1 MTAPT
6 PPPGWHQDPGDANLL
21 RYWDGTQWTE
31 QTQPKPSQSPPPRKK
46 GGVGKVLLILA
57 GVLVVMGILGAVFGG
72 GDKKDDKPEAAAA
85 SSTATTP
92 QVTTTRPTTTSAAP
106 SSTTPPAAAA
116 PTTQAPAPAP
126 RPAVPASD
134 PRCAPAN
141 ETLVALVESGF
152 SASGLSLI
160 NGTVIDSGPYTFLG
174 AVDGEDAVLHV
185 DVGDGGPV
193 GVLSVADVDE
203 DFVGI
208 VAGEPAGC
216 GATVSDGDAGAAEG
230 VDRAGSVVD
239 ALVDVDQ

>member
-6 PPPGWHQDPGDANLL
+6 PPPGWHQDPADANLL

-31 QTQPKPSQSPPPRKK
+31 QTQPKPSQTLPPRKK

-57 GVLVVMGILGAVFGG
+57 AVLVVMGILGAIFGG
-72 GDKKDDKPEAAAA
+72 GDRKDDKPAAAA
-85 SSTATTP
+85 ATTATTT
-92 QVTTTRPTTTSAAP
+92 QATTTRPTTTSAAP

-116 PTTQAPAPAP
+116 PTTTQAPAPTP
-126 RPAVPASD
+126 RPAAPASD

-174 AVDGEDAVLHV
+174 GTTVDTTGKMKNRSDVWVISNGAVYSSTGGARNSTTWPKASAAPLNISP
-185 DVGDGGPV
+185 GD
-193 GVLSVADVDE
+193 E
-203 DFVGI
+203 I
-208 VAGEPAGC
+208 VQALDTC
-216 GATVSDGDAGAAEG
+216 
-230 VDRAGSVVD
+230 VVN
-239 ALVDVDQ
+239 LTR